1 MGGDIFIFNIIANH
15 IKSCIIN
22 TTILRSNVV
31 IIIKINREWII
42 IEEKKL
48 C

>member
-22 TTILRSNVV
+22 TTIIRSNVV

>member
-1 MGGDIFIFNIIANH
+1 MGGDIFIFNIIAN
-15 IKSCIIN
+15 ISKVVIN
-22 TTILRSNVV
+22 TTIIRSNVV